1 MNISIKYMASE
12 RRADE
17 AGGGGVRIRY
27 DTGRD
32 ADETVT
38 LGSTKGEEKRP
49 RFCIASACPDR
60 ARERAPGP
68 PRGRALGVAPSGAA
82 QRLEHVPAWQRRAE
96 RRPSPRLAS
105 RLSPPTL
112 PEVPQTNQRRKT
124 GDATQGRILT
134 IAAHRPLSSSVCL
147 LSVLVLRAVSGQSVA
162 ALAVRLSRRLSA
174 DPARARGEI
183 EPQPDRTRHA

>member
-1 MNISIKYMASE
+1 MWPRACPKRLG
-12 RRADE
+12 RRRRTDT
-17 AGGGGVRIRY
+17 VRYGARR
-27 DTGRD
+27 GRD
-32 ADETVT
+32 SNAGLDE
-38 LGSTKGEEKRP
+38 GEEKRP

-96 RRPSPRLAS
+96 RRPQAFSSPRLATFS
-105 RLSPPTL
+105 SSL

-124 GDATQGRILT
+124 RDATQGRILT
-134 IAAHRPLSSSVCL
+134 IAAHRPLSSSVCM
-147 LSVLVLRAVSGQSVA
+147 LVLRAVSGQSVA